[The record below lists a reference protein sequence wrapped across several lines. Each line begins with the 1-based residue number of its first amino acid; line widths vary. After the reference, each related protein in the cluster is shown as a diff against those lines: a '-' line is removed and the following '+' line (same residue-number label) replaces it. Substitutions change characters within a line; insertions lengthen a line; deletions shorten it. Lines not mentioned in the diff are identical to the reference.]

1 MRGAALACLS
11 LLLAAGCDRKPA
23 EPPAAPPASV
33 PVAEAPA
40 PAAPVVG
47 LEGAYA
53 AISNTAVGV
62 TGDLTASAGTLRFA
76 QGQSYRLEEVSTLKG
91 ASAYASTQ
99 GSFAGLIN
107 VADTADLSLFKVTAE
122 DPGKARNGGFCG
134 ATPTTYLV
142 TYAGGRWKR
151 DGGAVRHRLQRTGGA
166 WCELAGGRALRDLHV
181 RPQDRVTRDDMSG
194 TRHG

>member
-76 QGQSYRLEEVSTLKG
+76 QGQSYRLEGVSTLKG
-91 ASAYASTQ
+91 ARAYASTQ
-99 GSFAGLIN
+99 GSFAGLID
-107 VADTADLSLFKVTAE
+107 VPDTADLSLFKVMAE
-122 DPGKARNGGFCG
+122 DPGKARNGGLCG

-142 TYAGGRWKR
+142 TYVGVDGSGAAGLFVIAFSGQAAP
-151 DGGAVRHRLQRTGGA
+151 GANSPEAELCGTFMYAPKTG
-166 WCELAGGRALRDLHV
+166 
-181 RPQDRVTRDDMSG
+181 
-194 TRHG
+194 